1 MLRSKPL
8 EVFETYDE
16 GMTAPSIAIL
26 GAGSMGGAILRGV
39 VASGLPTRSLIVTN
53 RTPQKAAELTGLA
66 GVTSVALADNP
77 RGNHDAV
84 ADADIVLIGVKPVMV
99 ADLLR
104 DIASSLKP
112 GAIVVSLAAGTTLA
126 TMAAAAGEGVKI
138 VRAMPNTP
146 AIVRKAVTGLAANA
160 QCTPADIAAVSAV
173 FEAVGTVIKTDEDG
187 IDRLSTISGSGPA
200 YVYLLIEQLTQA
212 ALHQGFALKDAR
224 VMAEQTFIG
233 AAALLDATGDD
244 PAELRRRVTSPKG
257 TTEQAIFVMQDAGL
271 DAMFITATNAA
282 LARARELA
290 AGA

>member
-1 MLRSKPL
+1 
-8 EVFETYDE
+8 
-16 GMTAPSIAIL
+16 
-26 GAGSMGGAILRGV
+26 MGGAILRGV
-39 VASGLPTRSLIVTN
+39 VASGLPTRSLTVTN
-53 RTPQKAAELTGLA
+53 RTAHKAAELSALT
-66 GVTSVALADNP
+66 GVTSIALAENP

-84 ADADIVLIGVKPVMV
+84 ADADIVLVGVKPAMV

-104 DIASSLKP
+104 EIAPSLKS
-112 GAIVVSLAAGTTLA
+112 GTIIVSLAAGTTLA
-126 TMAAAAGEGVKI
+126 TMAEAAGEGVKI
-138 VRAMPNTP
+138 IRVMPNTP
-146 AIVRKAVTGLAANA
+146 AIVRKAVTGLAANEH
-160 QCTPADIAAVSAV
+160 CTPDDIAAVRAV

-212 ALHQGFALKDAR
+212 ALHQGFTLADSR
-224 VMAEQTFIG
+224 TMAEQTFIG

-271 DAMFITATNAA
+271 DSMFIAATNAA
-282 LARARELA
+282 LARAKQLA

>member
-1 MLRSKPL
+1 
-8 EVFETYDE
+8 
-16 GMTAPSIAIL
+16 
-26 GAGSMGGAILRGV
+26 MGGAILRGV
-39 VASGLPTRSLIVTN
+39 VASGLPTRSLTVTN
-53 RTPQKAAELTGLA
+53 RTPEKATELAELA
-66 GVTSVALADNP
+66 GVTSVALAENP

-84 ADADIVLIGVKPVMV
+84 DDADIVLIGVKPAMV

-126 TMAAAAGEGVKI
+126 TMAAALGEGAKI
-138 VRAMPNTP
+138 VRVMPNTP
-146 AIVRKAVTGLAANA
+146 AIVRKAVTGLAANEH
-160 QCTPADIAAVSAV
+160 CTAEDVAAVRRV
-173 FEAVGTVIKTDEDG
+173 FEAVGTVITTDEDG

-200 YVYLLIEQLTQA
+200 YVYFLIEQLTQA
-212 ALHQGFALKDAR
+212 ALHQGFALADAR

-233 AAALLDATGDD
+233 AASLLEASGDD

-257 TTEQAIFVMQDAGL
+257 TTEQALFVMQNAGL
-271 DAMFITATNAA
+271 DSMFITATNAA